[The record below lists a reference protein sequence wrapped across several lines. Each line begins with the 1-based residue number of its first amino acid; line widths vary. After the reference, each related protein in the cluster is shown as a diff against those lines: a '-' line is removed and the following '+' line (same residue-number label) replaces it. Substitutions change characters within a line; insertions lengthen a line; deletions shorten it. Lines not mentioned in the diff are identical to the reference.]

1 MAIPANIYTAVRLGV
16 LLALGI
22 VLPAGIAGP
31 AAASGRSAAQVL
43 FHEDFESYEPGI
55 VEPGGEADVN
65 DHWYSFRTDHGNS
78 KKFIPEVR
86 LVDGAGVDGSRGLR
100 LYAGLRKLT
109 TSSFFLGVRHQFTA
123 DLGGAELERLRL
135 TAQARAEVR
144 DTRTG
149 RTMILPEEFLFAWRL
164 ESVQNGA
171 KGRGVRQFNATAM
184 GAFDTIGGPLSEALS
199 GRKLDYSE
207 LHLADGASEYQV
219 VLVLSS
225 CCIGPIYRNGSYD
238 IEIYLDEITLE
249 LAPPEETAPAHEP
262 RDTRFNP
269 DGCRSGWP
277 NARALY
283 GARPIQ

>member
-1 MAIPANIYTAVRLGV
+1 MVKTTIKTCQLRPGT
-16 LLALGI
+16 LLA
-22 VLPAGIAGP
+22 AGLIL
-31 AAASGRSAAQVL
+31 AAAVSLPVAATAPEAGVVL

-55 VEPGGEADVN
+55 VEPGGDAPINAD
-65 DHWYSFRTDHGNS
+65 WFSFRTDHRKSNR
-78 KKFIPEVR
+78 FIPEVQ
-86 LVDGAGVDGSRGLR
+86 LLDGAGVDGSKGLR

-109 TSSFFLGVRHQFTA
+109 TSSFFLGVRHVFTA
-123 DLGGAELERLRL
+123 DLTGADLERLQF

-144 DTRTG
+144 DVRSG
-149 RTMILPEEFLFAWRL
+149 RTMILPEEFIFAWRL
-164 ESVQNGA
+164 ESVKKKA
-171 KGRGVRQFNATAM
+171 RGRGVRQFNATAM

-207 LHLADGASEYQV
+207 LHIAEGPSEYQI

-225 CCIGPIYRNGSYD
+225 CCIGPIYRSGSYD
-238 IEIYLDEITLE
+238 IEIFLDEIALE
-249 LAPPEETAPAHEP
+249 LAPSAEAVPVHEP
-262 RDTRFNP
+262 RDTRFDG